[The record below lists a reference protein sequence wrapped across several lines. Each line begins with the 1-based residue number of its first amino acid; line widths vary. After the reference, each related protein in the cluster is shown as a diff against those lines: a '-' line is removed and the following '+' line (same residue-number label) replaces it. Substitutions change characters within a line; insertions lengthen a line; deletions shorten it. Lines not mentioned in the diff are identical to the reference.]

1 MVCQVQLA
9 GCSYTCVVWAACEVS
24 DVIPSRSGR
33 IFGPNL
39 PKESQPVSP
48 MVSVSNGDQSTTL
61 MAPIAPIGQIGA
73 EQIDVLMIGM
83 EW

>member
-1 MVCQVQLA
+1 MCRARLA
-9 GCSYTCVVWAACEVS
+9 GRSYTRVVWAAREVS

-48 MVSVSNGDQSTTL
+48 MISVPNGDQSTTL

-83 EW
+83 E